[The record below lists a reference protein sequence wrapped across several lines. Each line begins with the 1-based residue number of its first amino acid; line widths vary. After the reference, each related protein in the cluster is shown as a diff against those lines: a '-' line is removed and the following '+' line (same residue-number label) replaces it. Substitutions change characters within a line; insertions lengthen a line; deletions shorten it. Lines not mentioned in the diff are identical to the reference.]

1 MNNIKALVRTL
12 IFAALVI
19 LPFGG
24 HAQQNKIPDF
34 QFLDT
39 EKTVVSK
46 KDIPKGKGL
55 LLIYFRSDC
64 DHCVHTA
71 MQLKNTISKYPTRIW
86 MVSGEEMTV
95 LQNFESMQGLYD
107 FENLKVLQD
116 SKHQMHKYY
125 NFVKLPFIVLF
136 SPSGKLL
143 KTFEE
148 MPSAEIV
155 RKILNSK

>member
-1 MNNIKALVRTL
+1 MKFPVRLL
-12 IFAALVI
+12 ILAILAI

-24 HAQQNKIPDF
+24 HAQQNKMPDF

-39 EKTVVSK
+39 ENATVTK
-46 KDIPKGKGL
+46 KEIPKGKAL

-71 MQLKNTISKYPTRIW
+71 MQLKATVSKYPARIW
-86 MVSGEEMTV
+86 MVSGEAISV

-107 FENLKVLQD
+107 FDNLKVLQD
-116 SKHQMHKYY
+116 NKHQMHKYY
-125 NFVKLPFIVLF
+125 DFVKLPFIVLY

-143 KTFEE
+143 KTFEAL
-148 MPSAEIV
+148 PSAEIV